1 MPVTRG
7 KKGLPAGRQ
16 AIVLLS
22 GGLDSATTLYIAKK
36 QGYKCLCLIFDYG
49 QRHKKEIL
57 LAKSIAKSAGCR
69 YRIVK
74 FRLPW
79 KGSAL
84 LDKAVTLPYHR
95 SLDSE
100 SFKEKIPSTYVP
112 ARNIVFLSFAT
123 SFAEAVG
130 AGAIFIGAN
139 VVDYSGYPDCRPEF
153 FADFAETIK
162 IGTKSGVEGR
172 SIKIFAPL
180 IHKSKKEI
188 IKTGICLGVPYH
200 LTWSCYEGGRKPCHK
215 CDSCKLRE
223 KGFKELGIKD
233 PLDG

>member
-1 MPVTRG
+1 MPMPVTRG
-7 KKGLPAGRQ
+7 KK

-22 GGLDSATTLYIAKK
+22 GGLDSATTLYLAKK
-36 QGYKCLCLIFDYG
+36 KGYRCLCLIFDYG

-57 LAKSIAKSAGCR
+57 SAKSIAQSAGCR

-84 LDKAVTLPYHR
+84 LDKTVTLPYHR

-100 SFKEKIPSTYVP
+100 SFKKEIPVTYVP
-112 ARNIVFLSFAT
+112 ARNIVFLSFAA

-130 AGAIFIGAN
+130 ANAIFIGAN

-153 FADFAETIK
+153 FADFAKAIK

-172 SIKIFAPL
+172 GIEIFAPL

-188 IKTGICLGVPYH
+188 IKTGIRLGVPYQ
-200 LTWSCYEGGRKPCHK
+200 LTWSCYAGGRKPCHK

-233 PLDG
+233 FLNG